1 MLITVT
7 KEEIIFKIIIPT
19 IIAFSSVLFGII
31 VSIYVKHNI
40 PDTKILN
47 SYIKKCFRFTVAY
60 ILPISLII
68 LSFVKDDFDKFFIF
82 KVLILTIAIT
92 INFLFQIVKT
102 YIHGI
107 LDILRDVAFD
117 LDKKRDID
125 IKIVTV
131 IREIINKLNSDDKK
145 QKPKR

>member
-1 MLITVT
+1 MT

-31 VSIYVKHNI
+31 MSIYAKHNI
-40 PDTKILN
+40 PDTKTLN
-47 SYIKKCFRFTVAY
+47 SYIKKCLRFTVVY

-68 LSFVKDDFDKFFIF
+68 FYFVKDDFDKLFIL

-92 INFLFQIVKT
+92 INLLFQIVKT
-102 YIHGI
+102 YIAGL
-107 LDILRDVAFD
+107 LDILRDIAVD

-131 IREIINKLNSDDKK
+131 IKAIIEKLNSDNKK